1 MVQREVIVQIPG
13 GITDKAAVEIVRCAT
28 QFQCKLFLCRNDCE
42 ISAKSLLGI
51 LSMKIQEGDRIVLSA
66 EGPDELEA
74 AEQLARCI
82 SHNQ

>member
-1 MVQREVIVQIPG
+1 MVRKEVIVQIPG

-28 QFQCKLFLCRNDCE
+28 QFQCELFLCRNDCE

-66 EGPDELEA
+66 EGPDELAA

>member
-1 MVQREVIVQIPG
+1 MVQKEVTIQIPG

-28 QFQCKLFLCRNDCE
+28 HFQSKLLLCRNGCE

-51 LSMKIQEGDRIVLSA
+51 LSMKIQEGDRVVLSA
-66 EGPDELEA
+66 EGSDELAA